1 MRRTLTF
8 RQMLL
13 SILALW
19 YDKSQKEIAAESGL
33 SQSDV
38 SHYLRRERARE
49 IKDETFER
57 LLGAI
62 ECPRAAVSIV
72 RACLEALEALERG
85 EGLTREEQDVI
96 EETVLEGT
104 RIYRTALSEAA
115 RLSRSVPTPRSYPEP
130 QDLIPARRRAEE
142 LFARLEGLSEEMRL
156 VLVQKAE
163 EYQTWPLCERV
174 CLASVHAA
182 SRDVESAA
190 ARARL
195 AQEIAARARG
205 PEEFRNRLQGYALGH
220 VANVLRVSGELR
232 EADATLEQAKRLWS
246 SGSDP
251 GGVLDP
257 GKLLDLEASLRRAQR
272 RLDEAL
278 ALLDEAAVVGRQPE
292 RLLIQK
298 GFTLETMG
306 EYERAA
312 ATLLQAKPLVDRQ
325 GDVRLSY
332 MLRFNLAV
340 SYCHLG
346 RYGEAAELIQQVRE
360 LVLERG
366 DENEAIRVTWLQ
378 GRIAAGQGRVLEAR
392 ELLGQARRA
401 FELRG
406 SSYDVALALLEEALL
421 LLDEGRT
428 AEVKALAGE
437 LTRVF
442 KDKGVHREAL
452 AALRL
457 FYEAAE
463 REEATAELARRVLL
477 FLFRARGDQSL
488 RFES

>member
-1 MRRTLTF
+1 MRREHTLARLLRALTGKTQEQLAEDIGVN
-8 RQMLL
+8 RSLVAQIEQGEVVPGRDQLAAMAGIAGITLSNAEEILSLYETRRRSPQRWGGPAVELLDQMTERLRAHAGVAYQRLL
-13 SILALW
+13 TLPLPDTPPNAW
-19 YDKSQKEIAAESGL
+19 D
-33 SQSDV
+33 
-38 SHYLRRERARE
+38 RERA
-49 IKDETFER
+49 
-57 LLGAI
+57 
-62 ECPRAAVSIV
+62 
-72 RACLEALEALERG
+72 EA
-85 EGLTREEQDVI
+85 
-96 EETVLEGT
+96 
-104 RIYRTALSEAA
+104 
-115 RLSRSVPTPRSYPEP
+115 
-130 QDLIPARRRAEE
+130 
-142 LFARLEGLSEEMRL
+142 LFARLEDLPEESRW
-156 VLVQKAE
+156 VLVQRAE
-163 EYQTWPLCERV
+163 EYQTWALCERV

-190 ARARL
+190 AWARL
-195 AQEIAARARG
+195 AREIAARARG
-205 PEEFRNRLQGYALGH
+205 PVEFRNRLQGYALGH

-232 EADATLEQAKRLWS
+232 EADTTLEQAKRLWS

-257 GKLLDLEASLRRAQR
+257 GRLLDLEASLRRAQR

-278 ALLDEAAVVGRQPE
+278 ALLDEAAAVGRHPE
-292 RLLIQK
+292 RVLIKK

-312 ATLLQAKPLVDRQ
+312 VTLLQAKPLVERQ

-340 SYCHLG
+340 NYCHIGL
-346 RYGEAAELIQQVRE
+346 YGEAAELMQQARE
-360 LVLERG
+360 LVLARG

-378 GRIAAGQGRVLEAR
+378 GRIAAGQGRFLEAR

-401 FELRG
+401 FELQG
-406 SSYDVALALLEEALL
+406 KSYDVALALLEEALL

-442 KDKGVHREAL
+442 EDKGVHREAL
-452 AALRL
+452 AALGL

-463 REEATAELARRVLL
+463 REEATAELARQLL
-477 FLFRARGDQSL
+477 DYLCRARHDSEL
-488 RFES
+488 RFEYRRESTR